1 MSATAVKTPQEA
13 HAFLTERILV
23 PVFLE
28 KLAADFNIVPQSE
41 QDLDKLLAIGSRL
54 MSAHEA
60 EQVKHAG
67 VQASF
72 LDQAL
77 ANLDGEM
84 KRAGYTGSGS
94 EENLIK
100 NASANLAADPEIANA
115 IRLYTAGLAAEM
127 NQAAA

>member
-13 HAFLTERILV
+13 HAFLTEQILV

-28 KLAADFNIVPQSE
+28 KLAADYNIVPQSE

-60 EQVKHAG
+60 EQVKQAG

-77 ANLDGEM
+77 ANLDGEL
-84 KRAGYTGSGS
+84 KQAGYAGSGH
-94 EENLIK
+94 EEELIK
-100 NASANLAADPEIANA
+100 KASANLAANPEIANA
-115 IRLYTAGLAAEM
+115 LRVYTAGLTAEM
-127 NQAAA
+127 NAAAA